1 MRICFE
7 DLLLDGQH
15 IVRVLVDI
23 LMPEAS
29 DINKLNVAMALTMS
43 GTVLVILNIV
53 FGVYSILL

>member
-1 MRICFE
+1 MRCFE
-7 DLLLDGQH
+7 CLILDGQH

-29 DINKLNVAMALTMS
+29 DINKVNVAMALTMS